1 MFANA
6 SGFSRQQHV
15 SLSLRYGFN
24 QTLQTSASGFFQPR
38 LASRSSQPRIPDT
51 CRISYYRTLQS
62 NVLYYATRTK
72 QTFSVL
78 TISSQCSKP
87 GSKLESTPRHV
98 HTYICHASQGPDVQ
112 GASRVEPSEAARAR
126 GRGGRGERG
135 RPEVLHTRSDPRSSP
150 RISPSTAARPPPG
163 RLRTA
168 GSRRTYARTP
178 RAPGRSKPRE
188 NGNALE

>member
-126 GRGGRGERG
+126 GRGGGEGQRCS
-135 RPEVLHTRSDPRSSP
+135 TRAQ
-150 RISPSTAARPPPG
+150 IPG
-163 RLRTA
+163 A
-168 GSRRTYARTP
+168 
-178 RAPGRSKPRE
+178 APGSAPVQQRDHHQEGCELQEVGELTLVRL
-188 NGNALE
+188 ALLDGRNHAKTVTP